1 VTEVDLVTALTSAL
15 LIVGALVAGWLV
27 WRWWRLARLRRGI
40 APVANAEAMRLEE
53 LLEASPWPACITDRG
68 RVGFMNPPMAALSG
82 AALGGHFGDLFAAG
96 KDRDRATAAGHGEG
110 MASDDVLQLQRRDD
124 TVRYVAIT
132 TVPAYG
138 RGDGVYLQWLFDRT
152 AQRESQQVATI
163 AQARHESILQGLAD
177 SIVIINERGLI
188 LSFSPA
194 AEKVFGYQADEIVG
208 RNISLLM
215 PPPDCDRHDE
225 YLREYVEAGW
235 ASSARERMVLTGN
248 AQIVRPE
255 RETVAL
261 RKDGTRFPIRL
272 VVSEVDTGEERFFV
286 GLLSD
291 LTERKMLEK
300 EVADR
305 AAFQEALLESIPYPM
320 FVVDASGCL
329 VSCNDPHTQTFGTA
343 STALLGRTIREL
355 PYLAEDTRAQLH
367 ERAQEVIRDGSQYS
381 QELTVT
387 HADGSSHVAIFSADG
402 FRTSAGLP
410 GGLIGLL
417 VDITDQKRTAA
428 ELKIAKEKAEHAHA
442 IIEVQR
448 RRMQNELDVGRHI
461 QMSMVP
467 GQFPELATANVWGML
482 RPAREVGGD
491 FYDFFMPTE
500 HEIWLCIGDVSGKGV
515 PAALLM
521 AVTKTLIKSFAT
533 QGRTPGEVATQVNE
547 ELSRD
552 NDTSMFVTAFIAKLD
567 LRSGELCYT
576 NAGHNP
582 PFVRRATGDVERYA
596 ARHGV
601 VLGAAEDQRY
611 GESLALL
618 SPGDTLLLYTDGV
631 TEAMDTTEQLF
642 GDLQLQD
649 VMRQAPFGSAQELA
663 AAVVASVDR
672 FADGAEQADDITLL
686 SLRYGPRATTSS
698 PDRHTLQVR
707 NDLTEITAALRQV
720 EGLVAR
726 CGGDRETQSRF
737 ASAFDELLSNIVKY
751 GYPDGGAHLI
761 DCEIRREGNAIRAV
775 ISDDGTPFDPTDA
788 PEPDTA
794 LPLEE
799 RALGGLGIHLVRQM
813 FDGVRY
819 QRQSGRNVLTLS
831 RAIHPGAAS
840 GE

>member
-1 VTEVDLVTALTSAL
+1 MAEVDPVTALTTAL
-15 LIVGALVAGWLV
+15 LIVGGLVVAALT
-27 WRWWRLARLRRGI
+27 WRWWRLTRVRRGI
-40 APVANAEAMRLEE
+40 APVADAEAMRLEE
-53 LLEASPWPACITDRG
+53 LLEASPWPACITAHG

-82 AALGGHFGDLFAAG
+82 AALGARFGDLFVAG
-96 KDRDRATAAGHGEG
+96 KDRDRATAAGHGKG
-110 MASDDVLQLQRRDD
+110 VAGDAVLQLQRPDD
-124 TVRYVAIT
+124 TVRYVALT
-132 TVPAYG
+132 TVPVHG
-138 RGDGVYLQWLFDRT
+138 RGEGVHLQWLHDHT
-152 AQRESQQVATI
+152 AQRESQQVATV

-194 AEKVFGYQADEIVG
+194 AEKVFGYRADEIVG
-208 RNISLLM
+208 RNISMLM
-215 PPPDCDRHDE
+215 PPPDCERHDE

-305 AAFQEALLESIPYPM
+305 AAFQEALLQSIPYPM
-320 FVVDASGCL
+320 FVVDAEGHL
-329 VSCNDPHTQTFGTA
+329 VSCNDPHARTFGLSDTR
-343 STALLGRTIREL
+343 LLGCTIGEL
-355 PYLAEDTRAQLH
+355 PYLAEDTRVELF

-387 HADGSSHVAIFSADG
+387 HADGTEHVAIFSADG

-428 ELKIAKEKAEHAHA
+428 ELKAAKEKAEHAHA

-461 QMSMVP
+461 QLSMVP
-467 GQFPELATANVWGML
+467 GQFPALAMADVWGML

-500 HEIWLCIGDVSGKGV
+500 DEIWLCIGDVSGKGV

-533 QGRTPGEVATQVNE
+533 QGRTPGDVATQVNE

-552 NDTSMFVTAFIAKLD
+552 NEASMFVTAFIARLD

-582 PFVRRATGDVERYA
+582 PVVRRATGAVERYA
-596 ARHGV
+596 TRHGV
-601 VLGAAEDQRY
+601 VLGAAEDQTY
-611 GESLALL
+611 GESLTRLV
-618 SPGDTLLLYTDGV
+618 PGDTLLLYTDGV
-631 TEAMDTTEQLF
+631 TEAMDTEERLF
-642 GDLQLQD
+642 GDAQLQE
-649 VMRQAPFGSAQELA
+649 VMRQAPTGSARALA

-672 FADGAEQADDITLL
+672 FSDGAEQADDITLL
-686 SLRYGPRATTSS
+686 SLRYGPRVATTEAN
-698 PDRHTLQVR
+698 RHTLQVR
-707 NDLTEITAALRQV
+707 NDLTEIAAALARV
-720 EGLVAR
+720 EDLVAR

-737 ASAFDELLSNIVKY
+737 ASAFDEVLSNIMKY
-751 GYPDGGAHLI
+751 GYPDGRVHLI
-761 DCEIRREGNAIRAV
+761 DCEIRREGDAIRAV

-788 PEPDTA
+788 PAPDTNLA
-794 LPLEE
+794 LED

-813 FDGVRY
+813 FDGVHY
-819 QRQSGRNVLTLS
+819 QHRSGRNVLTMS
-831 RAIHPGAAS
+831 RALQAVDRR
-840 GE
+840 